1 MLLNENFI
9 KSYNSESDEGY
20 FVEVSIQYIKN
31 LLELYND
38 LRFLPKRVKIEKLEK
53 LVANLHGKT
62 NYAIYLRNL
71 KQALNH
77 WLSLK
82 KVCRMIKCNQN
93 ALLKPYID
101 MNTDLRKRAKKWFW
115 KKLF

>member
-9 KSYNSESDEGY
+9 KNYNSESDEGY

-53 LVANLHGKT
+53 LVAN
-62 NYAIYLRNL
+62 YM
-71 KQALNH
+71 
-77 WLSLK
+77 
-82 KVCRMIKCNQN
+82 V
-93 ALLKPYID
+93 
-101 MNTDLRKRAKKWFW
+101 
-115 KKLF
+115 KLIMLYT

>member
-9 KSYNSESDEGY
+9 KNYNSESDEGY

-53 LVANLHGKT
+53 LVAN
-62 NYAIYLRNL
+62 YM
-71 KQALNH
+71 
-77 WLSLK
+77 
-82 KVCRMIKCNQN
+82 V
-93 ALLKPYID
+93 
-101 MNTDLRKRAKKWFW
+101 
-115 KKLF
+115 KLIMLYNWEL

>member
-9 KSYNSESDEGY
+9 KNYNSESDEGY

-77 WLSLK
+77 
-82 KVCRMIKCNQN
+82 
-93 ALLKPYID
+93 
-101 MNTDLRKRAKKWFW
+101 
-115 KKLF
+115 